1 MNCTVKMLWAKMKPY
16 CWSSPNH
23 SGKYSGGSVTNR

>member
-1 MNCTVKMLWAKMKPY
+1 MNCTVKMLWAKMNPY
-16 CWSSPNH
+16 RSSRPNH